1 MTGIKDLT
9 TNRRYGIIGTTG
21 TGKSNT
27 TYYLLDKLRRGK
39 YPVIVLD
46 HKGEYAGITDVHNV
60 KARDV
65 NPREM
70 PIKLRNSGA
79 SVVID
84 LRGHD
89 DAQGFVAAFIETCL
103 KMPRQ
108 VPALVVIEEAHN
120 YAPQKGK
127 NPPSKIPI
135 NRMAAEGRSL
145 GYGLLVVTQQC
156 QKIDKDLIS
165 QAGALYIHRHQFKT
179 DLAYLSELV
188 GDEGAEQIRRLG
200 TGEVYYYDLDK
211 AEKSFFKMPLV
222 KNKKIGVTPAAQTSK
237 EVAGSWDQAPF
248 WDAPPVQVPFL
259 AAAPVQD
266 DSQGSGSMGTGII
279 ILSIIVVVVIIA
291 AGVWLFKKW
300 STIDDNIKKI
310 DPGGGLRW

>member
-1 MTGIKDLT
+1 MPSPGIKELT

-27 TYYLLDKLRRGK
+27 TYYLLDRLRRGK

-60 KARDV
+60 RARDI
-65 NPREM
+65 NPHEL

-79 SVVID
+79 SVVVD
-84 LRGHD
+84 LRGLD
-89 DAQGFVAAFIETCL
+89 NGPAWVGAFIETCL
-103 KMPRQ
+103 KLPRN

-188 GDEGAEQIRRLG
+188 GDDGAGIIRAMG

-211 AEKSFFKMPLV
+211 AEISRFKMPLV
-222 KNKKIGVTPAAQTSK
+222 DKKTVGTTPQAQTSN
-237 EVAGSWDQAPF
+237 EAPGSWDAAPF
-248 WDAPPVQVPFL
+248 WSRPLEAVQGPPEPITEGG
-259 AAAPVQD
+259 A
-266 DSQGSGSMGTGII
+266 GTGII
-279 ILSIIVVVVIIA
+279 ILSIIVVVIILA

-300 STIDDNIKKI
+300 SHIDDNIKNI
-310 DPGGGLRW
+310 DPGGGLNW